1 METSKKK
8 SIQNLFDLIIEFRDL
23 TTHNNRI
30 EGFTISEDGDPRE
43 AKLELDG
50 RFLKFG
56 LHYLLIPSVKE
67 LPWADPTDAI
77 LPLFVVPNA
86 SLAFIAECRK
96 RNVSVIDL
104 NGFVYLRGHG
114 LLVTLPSLPKR
125 RFKFDQEP
133 RNIFVG
139 KSVRIVRALLSDP
152 TRLWRQAELVKRTGA
167 TSGLVSRIITHLL
180 RQGLIKKTDA
190 RRFYVVS
197 HLAILDAWAAADDF
211 QSRVT
216 TYHFSSLEGDPE
228 ALAKNIRNRLAHGGP
243 HFAFTRS
250 IRWGQAV
257 TC

>member
-1 METSKKK
+1 VETSKKK

-190 RRFYVVS
+190 RRKAEKGQSLLFALIRSKSFPAPGCDPCCNSAQYRLTADSAPISNRCES
-197 HLAILDAWAAADDF
+197 HPF
-211 QSRVT
+211 
-216 TYHFSSLEGDPE
+216 
-228 ALAKNIRNRLAHGGP
+228 
-243 HFAFTRS
+243 
-250 IRWGQAV
+250 
-257 TC
+257 